1 MPIDPWHVDPLTRW
15 PFSEPRHVPGGKPH
29 AAAFR
34 RDGVGDESEQLG
46 VEVGYGGGV
55 VVFQP
60 MVSLVSTIKTQQLSK
75 IFEHELSYHEGPRWV
90 IHVSRWFTNSFF
102 YRRYPISD
110 GSIKPHNWRAPPSR
124 YLSWFITI
132 GFKHHFTPRIGLEN
146 MNSKSMDKIPMNA
159 NNLSHCNS
167 ARYP

>member
-1 MPIDPWHVDPLTRW
+1 M
-15 PFSEPRHVPGGKPH
+15 
-29 AAAFR
+29 
-34 RDGVGDESEQLG
+34 
-46 VEVGYGGGV
+46 GYGGGV